1 MCDERTQKDV
11 DEFLN
16 RSGVTRRQFGKLSAA
31 AGLAM
36 MLPPSSQ
43 RPGCDRDRCGRYHP

>member
-16 RSGVTRRQFGKLSAA
+16 RSGVTRRQFGKLS
-31 AGLAM
+31 GLSGFPNPETLNMTRSCA
-36 MLPPSSQ
+36 
-43 RPGCDRDRCGRYHP
+43 DEA